1 MYLISLAYVTFF
13 SLSQLKCS
21 IFKLSVAF
29 YVVVALLWLEGAIA
43 WQIPVIILLLSVFN
57 YLISKNSYFQ
67 HKYATI
73 LTDSVVFFTAA
84 ALFLHLIP
92 GFNNVLVIDNLIIGA
107 TSSIPYSMY
116 INYDKAL
123 AGLLVLLYVAKNKQ
137 VIGNVSLHSLIFT
150 LLAAFSIVALACF
163 SLNLVFDPKW
173 LGNVSIL
180 FVLVKSFSTAFA
192 EEIIF
197 RGMIQAKLAQWFSP
211 TAGWILASLFF
222 GAVHAG
228 AGTDYMLTAFGAG
241 VVYGYIFKKYQSILL
256 ASLCHCVVNIIHFSL
271 LTYPM

>member
-1 MYLISLAYVTFF
+1 ML
-13 SLSQLKCS
+13 
-21 IFKLSVAF
+21 
-29 YVVVALLWLEGAIA
+29 VALLWLEGAIA
-43 WQIPVIILLLSVFN
+43 WQIPVIVLLLNGFYFLTSET
-57 YLISKNSYFQ
+57 SYFKNQ
-67 HKYATI
+67 YVTI

-92 GFNNVLVIDNLIIGA
+92 GFNNVLVIDNLSIGA

-123 AGLLVLLYVAKNKQ
+123 AGLIVLLHVAKNKQ
-137 VIGNVSLHSLIFT
+137 VIGNVSSHSLIFT

-163 SLNLVFDPKW
+163 SLNLAFDPKW
-173 LGNVSIL
+173 LGNASIL

-192 EEIIF
+192 EEIVF

-211 TAGWILASLFF
+211 TSGWILASLFF

-228 AGTDYMLTAFGAG
+228 AGTSYMLTAFGAG
-241 VVYGYIFKKYQSILL
+241 LMYGYIFKKYQSILL
-256 ASLCHCVVNIIHFSL
+256 ASLCHCLVNIIHFSL